1 MGFSLVTAN
10 LKLGLVEFN
19 ATFFFQIFNTF
30 VLFLILKKLLFE
42 PVTQFMQERENEI
55 ASEIRAAEKKNE
67 EAEQLKEEY
76 TSKIKD
82 IENEGKAII
91 REAKTK
97 AEKEASRIITN
108 AREEEKD
115 IRHKNQLELE
125 REKVKAVNELKDE
138 ISDLTILAASQVI
151 GKNLKKEDHLD
162 LIDQFID
169 EVGDVKWQN

>member
-1 MGFSLVTAN
+1 MGFNLVTAN

-42 PVTQFMQERENEI
+42 PVTEFLANRENEI
-55 ASEIRAAEKKNE
+55 AGEIKNAEEKNLEAEKLREK
-67 EAEQLKEEY
+67 Y
-76 TSKIKD
+76 SSKIKD
-82 IENEGKAII
+82 IENEGKKII
-91 REAKTK
+91 KEAKEIADRK
-97 AEKEASRIITN
+97 ASQIVTN
-108 AREEEKD
+108 AKEEEKE
-115 IRHKNQLELE
+115 IRLKNQEEIE

-138 ISDLTILAASQVI
+138 ISDLTIQAASKVVS
-151 GKNLKKEDHLD
+151 KNLKKEDHLA

>member
-1 MGFSLVTAN
+1 MGFNLVTAN

-42 PVTQFMQERENEI
+42 PVTAFMAERENEI
-55 ASEIRAAEKKNE
+55 AAEIKNAEEKNLEAEK
-67 EAEQLKEEY
+67 LKEKY
-76 TSKIKD
+76 SSKIKD
-82 IENEGKAII
+82 IENEGKQII
-91 REAKTK
+91 KEAKEIADKK
-97 AEKEASRIITN
+97 ASEIVSN
-108 AREEEKD
+108 AREEEKE
-115 IRHKNQLELE
+115 IRLKNQKELE
-125 REKVKAVNELKDE
+125 REKAKAVNELKDE
-138 ISDLTILAASQVI
+138 ISNLTIQAASKVI

>member
-1 MGFSLVTAN
+1 MGFNLVTAN

-42 PVTQFMQERENEI
+42 PVTEFMANREKEI
-55 ASEIRAAEKKNE
+55 AAEIKNAEGKNLEAEK
-67 EAEQLKEEY
+67 LKEKY
-76 TSKIKD
+76 SSKIKD
-82 IENEGKAII
+82 IENEGKQII
-91 REAKTK
+91 KEAKERADQKASEIVTK
-97 AEKEASRIITN
+97 
-108 AREEEKD
+108 AREEEKE
-115 IRHKNQLELE
+115 IRLKNQEELE

-138 ISDLTILAASQVI
+138 ISDLTILAASKVI
-151 GKNLKKEDHLD
+151 GKNLKKEDHLA